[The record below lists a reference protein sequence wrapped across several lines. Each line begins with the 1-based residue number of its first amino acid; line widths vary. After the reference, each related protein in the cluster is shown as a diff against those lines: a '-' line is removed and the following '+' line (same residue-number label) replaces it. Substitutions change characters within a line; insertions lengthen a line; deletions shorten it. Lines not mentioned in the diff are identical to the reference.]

1 MDKKRIGKYII
12 NSLVCLALMNVL
24 FYATGSEGISFPDTP
39 FTLKS
44 LVCAVLIFVAQYIG
58 GCPFFHRKN
67 LVSLFVMGWWYLY
80 LLYKFF
86 LMNSVNAPCDGTEI
100 IAGMGGAASFIMG
113 QFLCEK
119 YAQKK
124 IAFIFLDVVQFL
136 FCLPPVLSLIHYSL
150 YGTLITYEEAVALH
164 NTNFRESYEWII
176 TYMGPLYAFMTVL
189 VLGGIFLL
197 INKMRTFCLSHSV
210 NEIDSRNDINY
221 GESMEHDGGK
231 KPPVLILSL
240 ALTLAVSILPWN
252 MWLQTDFVAPYFKAV
267 RYSMGLSQYY
277 RNIEAKKDSIA
288 ISDAAPVTSSSHT
301 IIMVIGESATRDK
314 MKAFTPDYKYDDT
327 PWLSQQLNNPNFI
340 VFKNAY
346 ACQSL
351 TQQVLESALTEK
363 SAYNDKEFLDSVN
376 IIDIAKK
383 KGYKTYWIT
392 NLGYNNNESSF
403 FNVASRADVLLNT
416 GDDDD
421 HSMLAELSK
430 INPQENNLIIL
441 HGNGS
446 HAAYKERYPKE
457 KAVFAESDAAKAKE
471 AEYANSI
478 RYTDEFL
485 QAIYDYGRA
494 KLNLQ
499 VMLYFSDHGE
509 HMRTGHT
516 PNDQN
521 FVKVRIPM
529 FIYLGDEYLKNNKA
543 KAEVLMGRKD
553 TFFTNDMMY
562 NTLSGIMNA
571 ESNFYIPHEDL
582 TNPAYDFTADTL
594 WTFGNTIKVSEDPA
608 FK

>member
-1 MDKKRIGKYII
+1 MDKKNIGKFII
-12 NSLVCLALMNVL
+12 NSLVCLALINIL
-24 FYATGSEGISFPDTP
+24 FYFTAGEGISFPNLA
-39 FTLKS
+39 FTIKS
-44 LVCAVLIFVAQYIG
+44 FVCALLIFVTQYIT
-58 GCPFFHRKN
+58 GCPLFHKKWIP
-67 LVSLFVMGWWYLY
+67 SLLITGWWYVY
-80 LLYKFF
+80 VLYKFMF
-86 LMNSVNAPCDGTEI
+86 IDAGAASHESEI
-100 IAGMGGAASFIMG
+100 IAGMGGAASFMMG
-113 QFLCEK
+113 QFLLEK
-119 YAQKK
+119 YTSKK
-124 IAFIFLDVVQFL
+124 ALLYLLDGLQFIY
-136 FCLPPVLSLIHYSL
+136 CLPPILSLIHYQL
-150 YGTLITYEEAVALH
+150 YGTLITYEEATAIR
-164 NTNFRESYEWII
+164 NTNFRESFEWIM
-176 TYMGPLYAFMTVL
+176 TYMGPLYIFAVIVIL
-189 VLGGIFLL
+189 AGLFLL
-197 INKMRTFCLSHSV
+197 ISKLRTHFLSPDADDRKS
-210 NEIDSRNDINY
+210 
-221 GESMEHDGGK
+221 
-231 KPPVLILSL
+231 PVLIASIG
-240 ALTLAVSILPWN
+240 LTLAVSLLPWN
-252 MWLQTDFVAPYFKAV
+252 MWSQTDFMGPYIKAV

-288 ISDAAPVTSSSHT
+288 ISDDTPITSSPHT

-314 MKAFTPDYKYDDT
+314 MKAFTPDYKYEDT

-340 VFKNAY
+340 IFKNAY

-363 SAYNDKEFLDSVN
+363 SAYNEKEFLDSMN

-403 FNVASRADVLLNT
+403 FNVASRADELLNT

-430 INPQENNLIIL
+430 INPLENNLIIL

-446 HAAYKERYPKE
+446 HAAYKERYPKD
-457 KAVFAESDAAKAKE
+457 KAVFKDNANTKE

-485 QAIYDYGRA
+485 QSIYEYA
-494 KLNLQ
+494 KDNLNLQ

-521 FVKVRIPM
+521 YVKVRIPM
-529 FIYLGDEYLKNNKA
+529 FIYLGDEYLKNNKG
-543 KAEVLMGRKD
+543 KAEVLMGRRD

-562 NTLSGIMNA
+562 NTLSGIINA
-571 ESNFYIPHEDL
+571 ESNYYISNEDL
-582 TNPAYDFTADTL
+582 TNPAYNFTADTL
-594 WTFGNTIKVSEDPA
+594 WTFGNTIKVSEDPSL
-608 FK
+608 KY